1 MVGDTSYVDINVFI
15 YWLGNHPS
23 FGETA
28 YEWIKKIEDA
38 PRGRYIT
45 SSLTLYETL
54 IIIAGLTGRSLKD
67 NSLIEGVV
75 NSITNLKGLVI
86 ETLRPEDLI
95 QAAVLMKEYNLDYED
110 SLHVTTAL
118 RTSAEEIISND
129 RDFDKTPLRRTF

>member
-118 RTSAEEIISND
+118 RAGTEEIISND